1 MEGSLSDK
9 YSIGERLVS
18 TRSADLFRGTRME
31 DGQEVLIWLL
41 RHTIQLGSK
50 AADRFNNRIEVIK
63 SLDPVPVPIV
73 EHGVDEGGVAFAV
86 IDHIEGGPLVV
97 AHYDKQQLEWLVQ
110 ECVRWVG
117 LLHSKGL
124 VCGDLTQAS
133 FWVHPDWSVSLIG
146 IMGSFDVEAESTTAA
161 PPVETYHFL
170 APEQR
175 SGSGAEQAS
184 DVYALGVLSY
194 LLTSQQFPIGD
205 SKKILLGAPNYSEIK
220 PLQALRDD
228 LPAWAP
234 IIVQRALAP
243 ASQGRFQSVAE
254 FLECLEAIV
263 GGAPAEKYL
272 VGESQVPVISGGR
285 EELVQ
290 RRGREGLVKADASA
304 NLPGTDEVESS
315 LQGYIQ
321 PNPAQTRA
329 SLENLL
335 DDNRTAPPVWLV
347 GVGAIIGLIA
357 VSAVIGLAM
366 VFFSAPLS
374 SGTST
379 VALEGGQTLDGA
391 KATGIRASLDSV
403 VGAGDVETAGKTVR
417 LLVEAHGKEGYGQ
430 LVKLASDY
438 RLKGDPHSTV
448 LEAGVLHYIRSVH
461 GEAVSETLRGSLAN
475 GSLNSCYSSSLMLF
489 APALEESDRES
500 FLADCHAVAP
510 LSSIVLLAAKA
521 LDSTAPDSWRAM
533 FGRIAT
539 ETLGLTGE
547 ESRSVP
553 AIILSHKELR
563 IVVPEN
569 RQAELIHELNDADL
583 LWVFSQLTAED
594 VVSFGLVAG
603 ELTERG
609 VIKPPRSSFIEPFM
623 DRQPLEP
630 KLRDALLRAITGT
643 IDETLVDAAGLWLDE
658 RSGMVLLAACA
669 LAESEDVHQK
679 AFDAM
684 SNRRIR
690 VAPAGNL
697 IRWIRKNSWAD
708 RSLYSRVVCKLGF
721 FDSLEEDEREK
732 IIDSLGGFVNENKFI
747 EIVLESDRVELVRSL
762 TEKYG
767 KNFSLHLLM
776 KLLEYEDKETR
787 IFAVQHLKY
796 YNNLIVLRRIVE
808 QFRAEKDP
816 EVKEAYRKNFWVVRQ
831 SEQKAG
837 GMEVSE

>member
-9 YSIGERLVS
+9 YSIGECLVS
-18 TRSADLFRGTRME
+18 TRSADLFRGTRIE
-31 DGQEVLIWLL
+31 GGQEVFIWLL

-50 AADRFNNRIEVIK
+50 AADRFNNRMEIIK
-63 SLDPVPVPIV
+63 SLDPVPVPIL
-73 EHGVDEGGVAFAV
+73 EHGVDEGGIAFAV
-86 IDHIEGGPLVV
+86 IGHIEGGPLAV

-133 FWVHPDWSVSLIG
+133 FWIQPDWSVSLIG

-175 SGSGAEQAS
+175 SGAGAEQAS

-205 SKKILLGAPNYSEIK
+205 SKKILLGAPNFTEIK
-220 PLQALRDD
+220 PLQSMRED

-234 IIVQRALAP
+234 IIVQRTLAP
-243 ASQGRFQSVAE
+243 TSQGRFQSVAE
-254 FLECLEAIV
+254 LLECLEAIV

-272 VGESQVPVISGGR
+272 VGESQVPVVTNGR
-285 EELVQ
+285 DELVQ
-290 RRGREGLVKADASA
+290 KRGRDGLVRADSSA
-304 NLPGTDEVESS
+304 HLPINEESEAS
-315 LQGYIQ
+315 LQGYVQ

-335 DDNRTAPPVWLV
+335 DDNRSVPPVWMV

-357 VSAVIGLAM
+357 VSAIIGLAL
-366 VFFSAPLS
+366 VFFTAPLP
-374 SGTST
+374 
-379 VALEGGQTLDGA
+379 E
-391 KATGIRASLDSV
+391 TGSVPVV
-403 VGAGDVETAGKTVR
+403 VGAQASGMRALMDELAVATDVDSAAKAVR
-417 LLVEAHGKEGYGQ
+417 LLIEAHGREGYHEII
-430 LVKLASDY
+430 KLLSDAH
-438 RLKGDPHSTV
+438 LKGDAHST
-448 LEAGVLHYIRSVH
+448 LIEGGVLNYIRAVH
-461 GEAVSETLRGSLAN
+461 GEAVSETLKGSLAN
-475 GSLNSCYSSSLMLF
+475 GSLNSCYSSSFMLF
-489 APALEESDRES
+489 APELNEVDRES

-510 LSSIVLLAAKA
+510 LSSIVLLAAKS
-521 LDSTAPDSWRAM
+521 LDSESPESWRDM

-547 ESRSVP
+547 ETRSVP
-553 AIILSHKELR
+553 AIVLAHKELR
-563 IVVPEN
+563 IVVPETK
-569 RQAELIHELNDADL
+569 QADLIHELNDPDL

-594 VVSFGLVAG
+594 VISFGLVAR

-623 DRQPLEP
+623 DGQLLEP
-630 KLRDALLRAITGT
+630 KLRDGLLRAVTGT
-643 IDETLVDAAGLWLDE
+643 IDEELVNAAGLWLDE
-658 RSGMVLLAACA
+658 RSGVVLLAACA
-669 LAESEDVHQK
+669 LAESEEVHQK

-690 VAPAGNL
+690 IAPAGNL

-708 RSLYSRVVCKLGF
+708 RSIYSRIVCKSGF
-721 FDSLEEDEREK
+721 FESLEEAEQEK
-732 IIDSLGGFVNENKFI
+732 LVDSLGGFVNENKFI
-747 EIVLESDRVELVRSL
+747 EIILDSDSVNLIRRL

-776 KLLEYEDKETR
+776 KLLDSKDKQTR
-787 IFAVQHLKY
+787 IYAVQHLKY

-816 EVKEAYRKNFWVVRQ
+816 EVKEAYRENFWVVRQ
-831 SEQKAG
+831 SEQRAG
-837 GMEVSE
+837 GLEASD